1 MPREFDPRAHER
13 EQAEPTRGGRG
24 GASPLDGDGPST
36 DLDPLTVELDLPR
49 GPARERV
56 HALGRDYRLSGR
68 DVETM
73 AAVGAFRVVP
83 AHVLRPSVNRTLSRP
98 ARAIERLREDGLVR
112 TTPFIVGRTRTTLV
126 TLTDQGH
133 ALLERHQRPDG
144 RQQFYAGIAKPRELA
159 HDARV
164 YEAYQ
169 KAAARVTDRGA
180 RVRRVV
186 LEEQLKRDYQR
197 FLHARPRQ
205 SRDDDGRPTQDI
217 EAIATWAREQQLLCE
232 DGHVAFPD
240 VRLEI
245 EEHDGRWTVED
256 LEVMTPHYRG
266 AHAAGKVRAGFTRFR
281 AVGARLGG
289 TTGRARGGRV
299 RDARLAEELLS

>member
-1 MPREFDPRAHER
+1 MPREIDPRAHER
-13 EQAEPTRGGRG
+13 EQAEPTRGGCG
-24 GASPLDGDGPST
+24 GASPLDGDGTST
-36 DLDPLTVELDLPR
+36 GLDPLTVELDLPR

-56 HALGRDYRLSGR
+56 HALGRDYLLSGR
-68 DVETM
+68 DVETL
-73 AAVGAFRVVP
+73 AAVGAFRVVRT
-83 AHVLRPSVNRTLSRP
+83 HTLRPPSARTPGRP
-98 ARAIERLREDGLVR
+98 ARAIERLRDDGLVR
-112 TTPFIVGRTRTTLV
+112 TMPYIVGRTRTTLV
-126 TLTDQGH
+126 TLTDHGR

-164 YEAYQ
+164 YEAFQ
-169 KAAARVTDRGA
+169 KAAARVADRGS

-186 LEEQLKRDYQR
+186 LEEELKRDYQR
-197 FLHARPRQ
+197 FLHARPRR
-205 SRDDDGRPTQDI
+205 SRDDDGRPTQDT
-217 EAIATWAREQQLLCE
+217 EAITTWAHEQQLPCE

-245 EEHDGRWTVED
+245 EEHDGRWTVND

-289 TTGRARGGRV
+289 TGSRGGRA
-299 RDARLAEELLS
+299 RDARLAEEFLS